1 MYLPPGLALRQ
12 PVGRLYLLHAAVH
25 EQGAGPQHVMR
36 FACTRDVQPGACR
49 WIGLANVAGRSFDS
63 FATTL
68 DSQLLVIP
76 QPSPAVIVRCRIVRN
91 DPEQQP

>member
-1 MYLPPGLALRQ
+1 
-12 PVGRLYLLHAAVH
+12 
-25 EQGAGPQHVMR
+25 MR
-36 FACTRDVQPGACR
+36 FACTRDVQPGTCR
-49 WIGLANVAGRSFDS
+49 WIGLGQRRWTAFDS

-68 DSQLLVIP
+68 DSQPLVIP